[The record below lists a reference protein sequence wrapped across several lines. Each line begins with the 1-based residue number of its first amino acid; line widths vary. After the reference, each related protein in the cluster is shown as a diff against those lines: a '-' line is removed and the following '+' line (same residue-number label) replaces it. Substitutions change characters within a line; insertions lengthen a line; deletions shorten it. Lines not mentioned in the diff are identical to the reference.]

1 MRNMEKGKNVSM
13 YRSSIKLK
21 PAGPFGGNMVVSMR
35 TILKSQLHQVFV
47 LSAQYLTSHGAPI
60 HIGNPARIGIGDISA
75 PSWGDPT
82 SVEEGEVPVF
92 WACGFSVTEAV
103 KQAGVY
109 RKPYRRNDGKIKV
122 GKYHHLLGI
131 VVLCKVD
138 SI

>member
-1 MRNMEKGKNVSM
+1 MRNMEKGKNISM

-35 TILKSQLHQVFV
+35 TILKSQFHQVFV
-47 LSAQYLTSHGAPI
+47 LSAQYPTSHGAPI

-82 SVEEGEVPVF
+82 SVEGEVPVF

-109 RKPYRRNDGKIKV
+109 RNHIEEMMERLRTCSDRSMRFG
-122 GKYHHLLGI
+122 YHPPGGN
-131 VVLCKVD
+131 C
-138 SI
+138 